1 MEATDGL
8 VYLACPYSHPDPA
21 VRFMRA
27 QLASL
32 TAAELMREGSPVFS
46 PLSHS
51 HMMSENGGLPDEWAF
66 WERVDRPILRQCER
80 MIVLKLDGW
89 DKSVGVAAEIKIAD
103 ELDIPIEYIETT
115 AVSPLVNTLF
125 RCDWLLKWFRRL
137 PDSQRRRPACKRLE
151 SAVREIAES
160 SIRDQLAEP
169 LDVLTLDHIQ
179 HTLESWDEWE
189 LTKGESLIPNP

>member
-27 QLASL
+27 QQASRA
-32 TAAELMREGSPVFS
+32 AAELMKAGLAIFS

-51 HMMSENGGLPDEWAF
+51 HSIAECGLQGDWEF
-66 WERVDRPILRQCER
+66 WEPVDRPILTQCER

-89 DKSVGVAAEIKIAD
+89 EQSVGVAAEIKIAD